1 MINKLK
7 LINFKCFKENEF
19 FFKELNL
26 LTGINSGG
34 KSSVI
39 QSLLLI
45 KQNFEKR
52 QEIKELIKLLSFN
65 DKNTVFKDIFL
76 NDKYVKLG
84 LINDILNEKAIDD
97 EIFIELEIDNK
108 KLDTKI
114 KLDDEKKIVAQYKK
128 IENWEF
134 LISEDNFFYLSANRI
149 SPKEN
154 YEYSREKILKGQ
166 IGNNGEYSI
175 HYLAEYYNDEIKIK
189 NLKSNDTNNYQFRE
203 NVSRWLGKISKGID
217 ITAVVNDAKEEVR
230 LNYNYGSRNFLP
242 QNVGFGITYTLPII
256 ILLLKAQKGDVI
268 IIENPETHLHPA
280 AQSELAK
287 LCCKVAAEGVQLI
300 IETHSDHFLNAI
312 RVSVKENIISSNE
325 VQVYYFN
332 KNYEENKIEMEEI
345 KIDSNGRIENW
356 PKGFF
361 DEWDI
366 QLEKLLW

>member
-19 FFKELNL
+19 FFKKLNL

-45 KQNFEKR
+45 KQTFEKR

-114 KLDDEKKIVAQYKK
+114 KLDNEKKIVAQYKK

-149 SPKEN
+149 SPKDN

-217 ITAVVNDAKEEVR
+217 ITAVVNDTKEEVR

-242 QNVGFGITYTLPII
+242 QNVWFGITYTLPII
-256 ILLLKAQKGDVI
+256 ILLIKEQKGDVI

-332 KNYEENKIEMEEI
+332 KNYKENEIEVEEI